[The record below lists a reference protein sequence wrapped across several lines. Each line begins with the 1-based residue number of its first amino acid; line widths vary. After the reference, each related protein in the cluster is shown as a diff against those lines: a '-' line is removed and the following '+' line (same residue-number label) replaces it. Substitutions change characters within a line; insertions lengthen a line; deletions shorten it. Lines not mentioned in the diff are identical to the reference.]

1 MTLWFRRHRHER
13 QLDSEIRFH
22 IDRMTQEYVSRGIA
36 PQEARRRARI
46 EFGGTEQIKEECRDV
61 RSLRWLGDAIADL
74 RYTLRTLRG
83 SPGFTA
89 AALLC
94 LALGIGANAAIFSLL
109 DAALLRVLP
118 KSARSAAAGAD

>member
-1 MTLWFRRHRHER
+1 MFEFLRRRRHER

-22 IDRMTQEYVSRGIA
+22 IDRMAQDYVSRGIA

-46 EFGGTEQIKEECRDV
+46 EFGGTEQVKEECRDI
-61 RSLRWLGDAIADL
+61 RSLRWLGDAIGDL
-74 RYTLRTLRG
+74 RYTLRTLRK

-94 LALGIGANAAIFSLL
+94 LGLGIGVQNRGF
-109 DAALLRVLP
+109 RP
-118 KSARSAAAGAD
+118 